1 MVDES
6 AHGDKLSVM
15 VVSHTHWDREWYRP
29 FEAFRAR
36 LVDTIDMVLDHL
48 AVDPGW
54 SFLLDGQTAV
64 LEDYL
69 AVRPGRRAELERA
82 CRGGRIGIGPWYVQ
96 PDSLLPSGEAHVRN
110 LLEGR
115 RVGEDLG
122 PVSRVAYTPDSFGHP
137 AQFPQLFAGFGLGA
151 FVYWRGNGSELD
163 RLAPV
168 WRWVA
173 PDGTAVTACHLGEG
187 YFAASYLGDDVDA
200 AVDRL
205 ERLVAKLADPA
216 GAEVLVMN
224 GLDHAPPD
232 LHTAEICAALAA
244 RTGWAVRRGLL
255 DEYVAGLDAPAVEY
269 RGELVG
275 GRVANLLP
283 GVWSARLS
291 LKLRNRRAE
300 AALEGWA
307 EPSAAWAL
315 VFGLADERPSVR
327 LAWRSLLVNQAH
339 DSIGGCSTDLVHE
352 QMIGRYDT
360 ADALASETTA
370 RVLERLSGLGA
381 DRMVLWREG
390 TDIAVW
396 NPSPHPV
403 TDVVR
408 LPVDGHPAFM
418 IGARPDEIHPL
429 VMASMVH
436 TGMSVDGAPARV
448 ISSDDTGRLRM
459 IPGQPAWDV
468 EFVAA
473 DVPAW
478 GWRRYRLAP
487 GPAAPSVEDD
497 GRRVEVGDLSLEMA
511 DDGTLTLARGA
522 LVFPGLLG
530 VDDVGDRG
538 DTYDADPVAGPG
550 PELASVDVRRHR
562 HVSGIEEL
570 VVRRRFRVPARL
582 DPAGDQRVTES
593 VELALDVRARLV
605 PGTDRVD
612 VEVSIDNT
620 AEDHRLR
627 LLFPTPGGD
636 AMAATTFDAVVR
648 RPDLPDATGWIHP
661 PPPTFP
667 HQGWVARGGLTIGA
681 AGLPEAEVRADGA
694 VAVTLVRAVGR
705 LSGLDLRTRPIPA
718 GPGMTT
724 PGAQCQGR
732 LTAELHLWCGDRPV
746 GETAAA
752 ARAAELGLRA
762 VVAGPRPLV
771 EPATALLELEP
782 RSLLLSAIKAP
793 ERGEGLIVRVVN
805 VEAEPVTAALRFGV
819 DVSDAVLTRLDEH
832 PTGEEV
838 GRDGATVTFPVAA
851 HAIRTV
857 LVTLVTARP

>member
-1 MVDES
+1 M
-6 AHGDKLSVM
+6 
-15 VVSHTHWDREWYRP
+15 
-29 FEAFRAR
+29 
-36 LVDTIDMVLDHL
+36 
-48 AVDPGW
+48 
-54 SFLLDGQTAV
+54 
-64 LEDYL
+64 
-69 AVRPGRRAELERA
+69 
-82 CRGGRIGIGPWYVQ
+82 
-96 PDSLLPSGEAHVRN
+96 
-110 LLEGR
+110 
-115 RVGEDLG
+115 
-122 PVSRVAYTPDSFGHP
+122 AYTPDSFGHP
-137 AQFPQLFAGFGLGA
+137 AQFPQLFDGFGLGA
-151 FVYWRGNGSELD
+151 FVYWRGNGGELD

-205 ERLVAKLADPA
+205 ERLVAKLADPS

-224 GLDHAPPD
+224 GLDHTPPD

-255 DEYVAGLDAPAVEY
+255 DEHVAGLDAPALEY

-307 EPSAAWAL
+307 EPSAAWAS

-360 ADALASETTA
+360 ADGLASETTA

-381 DRMVLWREG
+381 DRMMVWREG

-418 IGARPDEIHPL
+418 IGASPDEIHPL
-429 VMASMVH
+429 VMASLVH
-436 TGMSVDGAPARV
+436 PGMTIDGVPARV
-448 ISSDDTGRLRM
+448 IPSDDTGRLRM

-487 GPAAPSVEDD
+487 GPAAPSLEDD
-497 GRRVEVGDLSLEMA
+497 GRRVEVGELSLEVA

-530 VDDVGDRG
+530 VEDVGDRG

-550 PELASVDVRRHR
+550 AELASVDVRRLR
-562 HVSGIEEL
+562 HVSGVEEL

-582 DPAGDQRVTES
+582 DPARDQRATES

-612 VEVSIDNT
+612 LEVSIDNT

-636 AMAATTFDAVVR
+636 AMAATTFDAAVR

-681 AGLPEAEVRADGA
+681 AGLPEAEVRADGV
-694 VAVTLVRAVGR
+694 VALTLVRAVGCFR
-705 LSGLDLRTRPIPA
+705 AWICGPA
-718 GPGMTT
+718 RSP
-724 PGAQCQGR
+724 P
-732 LTAELHLWCGDRPV
+732 
-746 GETAAA
+746 
-752 ARAAELGLRA
+752 ARVCRRRA
-762 VVAGPRPLV
+762 PSVRAG
-771 EPATALLELEP
+771 
-782 RSLLLSAIKAP
+782 
-793 ERGEGLIVRVVN
+793 
-805 VEAEPVTAALRFGV
+805 
-819 DVSDAVLTRLDEH
+819 
-832 PTGEEV
+832 
-838 GRDGATVTFPVAA
+838 
-851 HAIRTV
+851 
-857 LVTLVTARP
+857 